1 MYVSTYKVP
10 NKSSVFLAPHHTP
23 AVLEPRSPAVEEMER
38 PEYDYASSDV
48 LLNNLLKLSEPR
60 QKDLNTL
67 QKNLPYYHVLEGTEE
82 NIPSKKFKQEAC
94 VILQENATYYHVLE
108 RPGDSDPQGNQEKHG
123 EPRDA
128 LVGAVSIDPKGD
140 KQKGAIDEA
149 PATDA

>member
-38 PEYDYASSDV
+38 PEYNYASSDV

-82 NIPSKKFKQEAC
+82 NVPSKKFKQEAC